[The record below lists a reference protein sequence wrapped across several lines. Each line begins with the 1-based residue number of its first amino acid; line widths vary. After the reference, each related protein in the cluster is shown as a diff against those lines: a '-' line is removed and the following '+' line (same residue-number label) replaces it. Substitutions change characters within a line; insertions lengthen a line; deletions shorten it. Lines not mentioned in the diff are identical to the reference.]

1 MIARWIPELRT
12 RLKFSVSFRPAFN
25 ECLRNRPTFTWHDFS
40 LWSLFFNA
48 DTIVKAVMLGLILA
62 SIVTWTV
69 GLAKA
74 LQLRAASQRLK
85 LALDQVRRHADTLS
99 RIETDAAQTPL
110 AAFASAA
117 LQESAL
123 SQGLPADGIKERLAA
138 QLGRVEAA
146 AGRQMNRGTGMLATI
161 GSTAPFVGLFG
172 TVWGIMNSFV
182 GISKLQ
188 ASSFA
193 VVAPGIAEAL
203 LATALGLFAAIPAV
217 VIYNLFARAVAGY
230 RALLAQGAT
239 DILNLVSRE
248 LDRSHA
254 P

>member
-1 MIARWIPELRT
+1 LNPDSSSNL
-12 RLKFSVSFRPAFN
+12 PASAA
-25 ECLRNRPTFTWHDFS
+25 LHDFS